1 MKTAWILLGGRLT
14 DTPCLR
20 QTLHDHPADLVLA
33 ADGGIHHSA
42 LLGVTADIWLG
53 DFDSSS
59 QADLPDTLTQQ
70 FPTEK
75 DELDGELAIS
85 AARDRGCNNLLLLGA
100 LGGRTDHML
109 ALLLIALKM
118 TKQGCSVILHGGD
131 EWALPVVAGA
141 YVVPTYA
148 GQTLSLLALDSMET
162 VCLDGVHWPLC
173 GASLPAGVGLGMSNI
188 ALGQEVS
195 LSVGCGS
202 GFLIFQCT

>member
-20 QTLHDHPADLVLA
+20 QILNDHPADLVLA
-33 ADGGIHHSA
+33 ADGGIRHSA
-42 LLGVTADIWLG
+42 LLGVTADLWLG

-59 QADLPDTLTQQ
+59 QADFPDISTQQ
-70 FPTEK
+70 FSVEK
-75 DELDGELAIS
+75 DELDAEIAIS
-85 AARDRGCNNLLLLGA
+85 AARDQGCKNLLLLGA
-100 LGGRTDHML
+100 LGGRSDHML
-109 ALLLIALKM
+109 ALLLIALRL
-118 TKQGCSVILHGGD
+118 TGQGYFVILHSGD
-131 EWALPVVAGA
+131 EWALPVSGGSQVI
-141 YVVPTYA
+141 PTEP
-148 GQTLSLLALDSMET
+148 GQTLSLLALDSMKD
-162 VCLDGVHWPLC
+162 VCLGGVRWPLC